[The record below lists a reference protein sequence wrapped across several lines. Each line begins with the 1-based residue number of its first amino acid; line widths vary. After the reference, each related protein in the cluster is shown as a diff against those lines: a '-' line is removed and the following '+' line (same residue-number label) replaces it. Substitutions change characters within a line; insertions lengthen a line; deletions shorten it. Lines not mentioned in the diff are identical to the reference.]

1 MLSVY
6 YFGGTAHTSSN
17 PPFEVGTIII
27 SYEVAQI
34 IPIL

>member
-6 YFGGTAHTSSN
+6 YLGGTAHTSSN
-17 PPFEVGTIII
+17 PLFEVGTIIT